1 MTRWLAKARRHPVR
15 SLGPVALVALVPKCG
30 LCLLAYLGLGA
41 AFGLSGREMC
51 GAASGPVSLSLPI
64 LALGL
69 AGIGT
74 TAFFWRKS

>member
-1 MTRWLAKARRHPVR
+1 MARWLAEARRHPFR

-41 AFGLSGREMC
+41 AFGLSAREMC
-51 GAASGPVSLSLPI
+51 GAVPGHPALWITVV
-64 LALGL
+64 ALGL

-74 TAFFWRKS
+74 AALFRRNS